1 MMEQHNSPKLF
12 SCPECPQ
19 NFSRRDHLDR
29 HVKSGRHIFRITC
42 EYCKQDLEFKSHT
55 EMSKHYTKWGTTRSN
70 NTCVNVMKMREAD
83 PDYDKF
89 ECSFCKEIVP
99 FKLPTSGHTIR
110 IDPEEPSKMTCIN
123 KLKAR
128 KFLICPCCGE
138 KLSTSP
144 SEWKKHYGD
153 RLSSLTDCNTRLAW
167 REKGD
172 FIRGRG
178 PLLIKGILVPQ
189 MTAHMPLDHPCH
201 RDYRKYPLNPC
212 LPLPCWTQRYIRSLL
227 GNPLHFL
234 PVEKK

>member
-1 MMEQHNSPKLF
+1 MKEQHNSPELF

-19 NFSRRDHLDR
+19 SFSRRDHLDR
-29 HVKSGRHIFRITC
+29 HVKSGKHIFHITC

-189 MTAHMPLDHPCH
+189 RTAHMPLDHPCH
-201 RDYRKYPLNPC
+201 KEYPLNPY

-227 GNPLHFL
+227 GNPLHFQ